1 MMRFEPTI
9 NSFSVFDVNQSSPDD
24 PRSRLSAFRN
34 WIVRSTSDKFC
45 QFISIFY
52 IAFVPNFEILKF
64 LTPTQYKAIVL
75 TNHN

>member
-9 NSFSVFDVNQSSPDD
+9 NSFSVLDVNQSSPGD

-45 QFISIFY
+45 QFISIF
-52 IAFVPNFEILKF
+52 ILLLCQILKF